1 MPDVKW
7 NTDLYN
13 LQHNFVYKY
22 GENVIEWLDPQVGER
37 ILDVGCGTGQLTEII
52 HSSGA
57 VVTGADASTE
67 MIKKAKENYNDIEFL
82 VKDATDFS
90 FDEKFDAVFSN
101 ATLHW
106 INKQWEALQCIYNVL
121 RKGGRFVFEM
131 GGKHNIDSI
140 HDALRSAMI
149 EEKIEN
155 KIPNE
160 LNYFP
165 SVAEECAL
173 LEKVG
178 FTIADVMYFKR
189 PTRLEGEDGMKLW
202 IDQFCGFFF
211 KDISNEMKQ
220 KITEKTVQSLRKTNY
235 DNGNWN
241 ADYVRLRVKAVK
253 E

>member
-22 GENVIEWLDPQVGER
+22 GENVIEWLDPQVGEK

-57 VVTGADASTE
+57 VVTGADASPE
-67 MIKKAKENYNDIEFL
+67 MIKRAKENYNDIEFF
-82 VKDATDFS
+82 VKDATNFS
-90 FDEKFDAVFSN
+90 FNSTFDAVFSN

-106 INKQWEALQCIYNVL
+106 INKQKEALQCIYNVL

-140 HDALRSAMI
+140 HSAIRNAMI
-149 EEKIEN
+149 EEKVEH
-155 KIPNE
+155 KIPAE
-160 LNYFP
+160 LYYFP

-178 FTIADVMYFKR
+178 FTVSDVMYFKR
-189 PTRLEGEDGMKLW
+189 PTRLEGDDGMKLW

-211 KDISNEMKQ
+211 KDISNEMKE
-220 KITEKTVQSLRKTNY
+220 KITERTVQSLRKTNY
-235 DNGNWN
+235 ENGNWN
-241 ADYVRLRVKAVK
+241 ADYVRLRIKAIK

>member
-22 GENVIEWLDPQVGER
+22 GENVIEWLDPQLGER

-52 HSSGA
+52 HHSGA
-57 VVTGADASTE
+57 IVTGVDASPE
-67 MIKKAKENYNDIEFL
+67 MIERAKENYNDIEFF
-82 VKDATDFS
+82 VTDATDFS
-90 FDEKFDAVFSN
+90 FDSTFDAVFSN

-106 INKQWEALQCIYNVL
+106 INKQKEVLQCIYNVL
-121 RKGGRFVFEM
+121 KKGGRFVFEM
-131 GGKHNIDSI
+131 GGKHNIESI
-140 HDALRSAMI
+140 HRAIKNAMI
-149 EEKIEN
+149 EEKIES
-155 KIPNE
+155 KIPKE

-165 SVAEECAL
+165 SVAQQCTL
-173 LEKVG
+173 LEEVG
-178 FTIADVMYFKR
+178 FTVADVMYFER
-189 PTRLEGEDGMKLW
+189 PTKLEGEDGMKLW

-211 KDISNEMKQ
+211 KNISDELRKT
-220 KITEKTVQSLRKTNY
+220 ITAGAVHSLRKTNY
-235 DNGNWN
+235 QNGSWN